1 MRDLICVICE
11 GDGNFELKW
20 TSGGRYW
27 RAPIYCTQRWRDN
40 FVYWNKTGKLFVG
53 GINLQFCLPLFC
65 QSYKICKQYCVIT
78 LPAFSKSTV
87 LPISKL
93 LFWYEL
99 ICFVLQKWMSNR
111 YVLLIWEAK

>member
-40 FVYWNKTGKLFVG
+40 FVDWNKTGKL
-53 GINLQFCLPLFC
+53 
-65 QSYKICKQYCVIT
+65 SE
-78 LPAFSKSTV
+78 
-87 LPISKL
+87 
-93 LFWYEL
+93 EL
-99 ICFVLQKWMSNR
+99 IYNFVCHCFVSLIK
-111 YVLLIWEAK
+111 YVNNTV